1 MNDDR
6 NTAFGWILF
15 SGIIA
20 LGAMSV
26 SSHIFHAD
34 DPESPEEPGYFIEA
48 AEEEGGADSGPPLAN
63 LLAAGSASAGEG
75 IFAKC
80 TSCHSIAQGGPNG
93 IGPNL
98 YGVMGQPIGQHVPGF
113 AYSSALSGHGGQWS
127 FENMD
132 AWLKSPRAF
141 ANGTKMSFAGLSN
154 AEDRANVILYLL
166 ENGGGPPLPD
176 PVAEDAGDDE
186 GAEAAEGEE
195 VDGAGEGPGAVEGAD
210 AGEAESAGALG
221 ADQPV
226 AEQTGAT
233 GN

>member
-1 MNDDR
+1 MNDNR

-34 DPESPEEPGYFIEA
+34 DPKSPKTPGYFIEA
-48 AEEEGGADSGPPLAN
+48 GEEEGGADSGPPLAN
-63 LLAAGSASAGEG
+63 LLAAGSASTGEG
-75 IFAKC
+75 VFAKC
-80 TSCHSIAQGGPNG
+80 TSCHSIAQGGPDG

-98 YGVMGQPIGQHVPGF
+98 YGVMGKPIGQHVPGF

-141 ANGTKMSFAGLSN
+141 ANGTKMSFAGLSK

-166 ENGGGPPLPD
+166 ENGGGPPLPE
-176 PVAEDAGDDE
+176 PVAEDAGDEE

-210 AGEAESAGALG
+210 AGEAESAGAMS

-226 AEQTGAT
+226 AEQTGAI